1 MSTQAKVPARPR
13 HPSPNL
19 GIVATVF
26 AVLFLAGLYPITLLH
41 GAAFPGPWE
50 AVGAIAGFFQTRSAS
65 VLACAVLHFGAAVC
79 LGILTASVVSRLHFL
94 GVRAAGAHIALFG
107 GLAAAFNMMASA
119 LVLWVMA
126 YPGMAANG
134 ELVRALYYVQFA
146 FGGPG
151 FSVPLGLFFAGVA
164 IPAAFMRLLPRWLVV
179 FGLALA
185 ALGELSWLSLLLPKA
200 IFLIPLTRFP
210 GLVWLIVA
218 GFMLPKVAG
227 ASALYRPQPCAAV
240 SGTR

>member
-1 MSTQAKVPARPR
+1 MSTQARVPVRPR

-26 AVLFLAGLYPITLLH
+26 AFLFLAGLYPVTLLH
-41 GAAFPGPWE
+41 GGAFPGPWSS
-50 AVGAIAGFFQTRSAS
+50 GGSIAGFFQARSAS
-65 VLACAVLHFGAAVC
+65 VQACAVLHFGAAIC

-107 GLAAAFNMMASA
+107 GLATAFNMMASA
-119 LVLWVMA
+119 MVLWVMA
-126 YPGMAANG
+126 YPGIAANAD
-134 ELVRALYYVQFA
+134 LARALYYVQFA

-164 IPAAFMRLLPRWLVV
+164 IPAAFMKLLPRWLIV

-185 ALGELSWLSLLLPKA
+185 VLGELSWLSLLLPKSV
-200 IFLIPLTRFP
+200 FLIPLTRFP
-210 GLVWLIVA
+210 GLVWLMAA

-227 ASALYRPQPCAAV
+227 ASALYRPQPRAAV
-240 SGTR
+240 SEAR